1 MLDRFDEFDVATTG
15 TTIHGRRG
23 GLGPPVLLL
32 HGIPETH
39 LMWRQVAPQL
49 TGQFWYRPLD
59 IWKAWAA
66 EVHGGPVT
74 AGHFIPEE
82 APGLTARH
90 LTEFLA

>member
-1 MLDRFDEFDVATTG
+1 
-15 TTIHGRRG
+15 
-23 GLGPPVLLL
+23 
-32 HGIPETH
+32 
-39 LMWRQVAPQL
+39 MWRQVAPQL

-66 EVHGGPVT
+66 EVRGGPIP